1 VRDAAR
7 DGPRAMSA
15 SEGKSPADF
24 LKAIK
29 GKAVL
34 VKLNT
39 GVDYRG
45 ASNPRRRERSTID
58 DANARANA
66 CVKIERLEA
75 TRRERATDGRPE
87 RDATRRAG
95 VPGRVHEHSDG
106 ADGGARRGRARTAK
120 SEDAKTGTTE
130 D

>member
-1 VRDAAR
+1 
-7 DGPRAMSA
+7 MSA

-45 ASNPRRRERSTID
+45 ASNPRRRDRSTID

-106 ADGGARRGRARTAK
+106 ADGGAREGADGRAR
-120 SEDAKTGTTE
+120 ERAKTRNRDEGGLTN
-130 D
+130 DDGARW